1 MSPHV
6 ILSIDPATTTG
17 WCYGRAGDVPTW
29 GSRVFDGNTAGAVVG
44 LFRHWLS
51 ARCYELHPTLLVFEA
66 PYIPHA
72 KSKIPMNAATLRRL
86 LGIAAT
92 IEAVAWE
99 LRIPVREATALDIA
113 RFFLGTAR
121 LPRGVKKQATIE
133 ACHRYGWD
141 VENDNE
147 ADAVALFCLA
157 EAHLAP
163 ELSAKRGCGPLFVE
177 ARCA

>member
-29 GSRVFDGNTAGAVVG
+29 GSRVFDGKTAGAVVG

-121 LPRGVKKQATIE
+121 LPRGAKKAATIE
-133 ACHRYGWD
+133 ACHRYGWA

-147 ADAVALFCLA
+147 ADALALFCLA